1 MTVDKHLVVILVG
14 RCKVGSLSVNGAG
27 HVPEVPLC
35 KMHIKGLGSVGFLL
49 VSMRPRR
56 IALQFFFGRI
66 APYQLRAVIWA
77 FRRVQQVK
85 SEANDL
91 S

>member
-35 KMHIKGLGSVGFLL
+35 KMHIKNQGTWVCWFPLGEYE
-49 VSMRPRR
+49 
-56 IALQFFFGRI
+56 
-66 APYQLRAVIWA
+66 AP
-77 FRRVQQVK
+77 
-85 SEANDL
+85 
-91 S
+91 